1 MLFFLCAPLRPAAV
15 NLWLHPIAMR
25 YKSVLPSITQLIML
39 EASNVTFR
47 IGNRALIS
55 EVSISFAPGR
65 LHLIIGPNGA
75 GKSTL
80 IKVLARLLRP
90 DTGKVE
96 YEGADAHQRSESDL
110 AKRRAVLSQA
120 VEVAFPLTV
129 REVVMMGRYP
139 HFGGRPGPI
148 DEKITD
154 ELMEFFDVTEFSER
168 NYQTLSGGERQRVNF
183 ARVLAQL
190 WRTSSSSFPIP
201 GSPSTLSS
209 CRYLFLDEPLT
220 FLDIRHQIDF
230 MKKVRGFTDAPDVV
244 TVGVVHD
251 LNLAVRFAD
260 QIVLLNHGRVVAT
273 GTAAEVLTT
282 DHIRDVF
289 GVEPTFVPVKQ
300 SGVHLIFD

>member
-1 MLFFLCAPLRPAAV
+1 ML
-15 NLWLHPIAMR
+15 
-25 YKSVLPSITQLIML
+25 Q
-39 EASNVTFR
+39 ASDISFR
-47 IGNRALIS
+47 VGDKTLIS
-55 EVSISFAPGR
+55 EVSVTFAPGK

-90 DTGKVE
+90 HTGRVE
-96 YEGADAHQRSESDL
+96 YEGADVLHASESDL

-120 VEVAFPLTV
+120 VEVAFPLSV

-139 HFGGRPGPI
+139 HFGVSPGMV
-148 DEKITD
+148 DEKIAD
-154 ELMEFFDVTEFSER
+154 ELMDFFDVTEFAGR

-190 WRTSSSSFPIP
+190 WRDDANNNSQSKSSTAADSSSSR
-201 GSPSTLSS
+201 SP

-220 FLDIRHQIDF
+220 FLDIRHQIEF

-251 LNLAVRFAD
+251 LNLAARFAD
-260 QIVLLNHGRVVAT
+260 QIVLLSDGRVVAT
-273 GTAAEVLTT
+273 GTPAEVLTAER
-282 DHIRDVF
+282 IRDVF
-289 GVEPTFVPVKQ
+289 GVEPTFVPVEQ

>member
-1 MLFFLCAPLRPAAV
+1 
-15 NLWLHPIAMR
+15 
-25 YKSVLPSITQLIML
+25 ML
-39 EASNVTFR
+39 EASDITFKV
-47 IGNRALIS
+47 GNRALIS
-55 EVSISFAPGR
+55 GVSVSFAPGKF
-65 LHLIIGPNGA
+65 HLIIGPNGA

-90 DTGKVE
+90 QSGRIE
-96 YEGADAHQRSESDL
+96 YEGVDVRHTGESDL

-120 VEVAFPLTV
+120 IEVAFPLTV

-139 HFGGRPGPI
+139 HFGGRPGSI

-154 ELMEFFDVTEFSER
+154 ELMEFFDVMEFSGR

-190 WRTSSSSFPIP
+190 WRARSHSLPAP
-201 GSPSTLSS
+201 ASPTTPLS

-220 FLDIRHQIDF
+220 FLDIRHQIAF
-230 MKKVRGFTDAPDVV
+230 MKKVRAFADAPDVV

-251 LNLAVRFAD
+251 LNLAARFAD
-260 QIVLLNHGRVVAT
+260 RIVLLNHGRVVAS

-282 DHIRDVF
+282 DRIRDVF
-289 GVEPTFVPVKQ
+289 GVEPTFVPVEQ